1 VPLRIRTLACSAS
14 SGLKVGTLCT
24 DDWVV
29 SGRGGRGSSERLE
42 HKVTLNIG
50 IVLALACAMATQL
63 GFLYKHRGA
72 NAAPKVDIR
81 HPLRTVKSLFASKW
95 FAIGMGVALGA
106 WLLHVAALAFAPL
119 SVVQAVLSTGVVML
133 AVLADRLFGFEVGRR
148 QWLGVAMTAAGLILL
163 VMTFPAHSGAHSS
176 YSLAGMLAFE
186 GGMLAIGA
194 LLITGPR
201 MGAPDH
207 HHGIMLGAA
216 AGVLFGVSDIA
227 IKALTG
233 LGGPLEILLSPWLAF
248 TILASIV
255 AFYAS
260 ARGLQDGEAV
270 PVIASTSTAANVSCI
285 LGGIVVFGDPMPND
299 TFGIVI
305 QALAFTLVIVA
316 ALVTP
321 PPMRAAEANAQP
333 A

>member
-1 VPLRIRTLACSAS
+1 
-14 SGLKVGTLCT
+14 
-24 DDWVV
+24 
-29 SGRGGRGSSERLE
+29 
-42 HKVTLNIG
+42 VTLNIG
-50 IVLALACAMATQL
+50 ILLALACAVATQL

-72 NAAPKVDIR
+72 NAAPRVDIR
-81 HPLRTVKSLFASKW
+81 HPLRCVRSLFASRW

-148 QWLGVAMTAAGLILL
+148 QWIGVAMTAAGLILL
-163 VMTFPAHSGAHSS
+163 VVTLPTQSGVHSS

-248 TILASIV
+248 TVLASIV

-285 LGGIVVFGDPMPND
+285 LGGIVVFGDPMPSD
-299 TFGIVI
+299 ALGIVI

-316 ALVTP
+316 AGLTP
-321 PPMRAAEANAQP
+321 APVRAARVAAG
-333 A
+333 

>member
-1 VPLRIRTLACSAS
+1 M
-14 SGLKVGTLCT
+14 
-24 DDWVV
+24 
-29 SGRGGRGSSERLE
+29 
-42 HKVTLNIG
+42 G
-50 IVLALACAMATQL
+50 ILLALACAVATQL

-72 NAAPKVDIR
+72 NAAPDVDVR
-81 HPLRTVKSLFASKW
+81 HPLKTGKSLFASKW

-119 SVVQAVLSTGVVML
+119 SVVQAVLSTGVVIL
-133 AVLADRLFGFEVGRR
+133 AALADRLFGFEVGRR
-148 QWLGVAMTAAGLILL
+148 QWVGVAMTAVGLLL
-163 VMTFPAHSGAHSS
+163 LIVTLPASSGAHSS

-194 LLITGPR
+194 LLISGPR
-201 MGAPDH
+201 MGAPEH

-216 AGVLFGVSDIA
+216 AGVLFGVSDVA

-233 LGGPLEILLSPWLAF
+233 LSGPLAIIASPWLAF
-248 TILASIV
+248 TILASII

-260 ARGLQDGEAV
+260 ARSLQRGEAV
-270 PVIASTSTAANVSCI
+270 PVIAATSTAANVSCI
-285 LGGIVVFGDPMPND
+285 LGGILVFGDPIPSD
-299 TFGIVI
+299 TLGIIV
-305 QALAFTLVIVA
+305 QGLAFTLVVVA